1 MVSIYLEVVFENFLL
16 FVVDMV
22 FNLVV
27 DCHIVF

>member
-27 DCHIVF
+27 DCNVVF